1 MRALLLTLRAC
12 IANGYVRHPVAS
24 HPRVWSYPK
33 CKAMR
38 VREHGVGVADA
49 MENVSHTGRERGWGR
64 VSPGAGSRLIGAA
77 HDVRPVFCYGPTE
90 RVVSE
95 RMICK

>member
-24 HPRVWSYPK
+24 YPRLWSYPK

-38 VREHGVGVADA
+38 VREHGAGVADA
-49 MENVSHTGRERGWGR
+49 MENVSHTGRERGLGPGFAGGR
-64 VSPGAGSRLIGAA
+64 VPPNWSRTR
-77 HDVRPVFCYGPTE
+77 RPPCFLLWTHGTCGF
-90 RVVSE
+90 
-95 RMICK
+95 